1 MSEHLEMTDL
11 KKQFESRALIAE
23 DMLKDKET
31 KLTEL
36 ESLHKSTCQQL
47 QDLQIEFDK
56 LSFL

>member
-36 ESLHKSTCQQL
+36 ESLHKSTC
-47 QDLQIEFDK
+47 
-56 LSFL
+56 